1 MKRPTTRTLLL
12 ALAALT
18 LCLGLTLP
26 SAQAAGESLSALTWN
41 GPGGAAV
48 SPQQQGD
55 KTWLFL
61 PASADPSAL
70 TLTFA
75 GGPITVSV
83 GGRSAVLTSGVPFD
97 LTALTGEDPGEG
109 TVTVTLTRDSSSLEL
124 NLLQSQNLSALF
136 LTSQDPARD
145 RLWVEQDKENKAK
158 GAAVLLGADGTE
170 RWSGDLKQIKGRGN
184 SSWFYPKKPYQIKL
198 SQAADLLETGDP
210 AEAASTWVLLANYCD
225 ESLLHNQLTY
235 DLAARFGLP
244 YSPHCKPVDLYYDG
258 EYRGSYLLSE
268 KTEVGTGRV
277 EVADLEG
284 AIEDANPQ
292 VDDLDSLPTAQ
303 SVSQRGL
310 RYQYV
315 TGLTTPRDY
324 SGGYLLEL
332 DFPDRAREE
341 KSWFVSSSG
350 KYVVCK
356 SPEYLPQKAME
367 YISSLWQDFEDA
379 VMNGGTHPVTG
390 RAYTDYVDLD
400 SLARCYLILELSQDG
415 DAFQSSTYFYKP
427 AGENKLYAGPVW
439 DFDSAYG
446 SYDQTLDP
454 DFLTAGQTS
463 LGRKL
468 LSIPSF
474 RAAVQQ
480 CYEELYPLVE
490 GIALSEASGTQAG
503 RLGAILDYGDRLAA
517 SQRMDHV
524 LWPETTPG
532 SYQEAVQ
539 NLQSWLSQR
548 NQWLYDEVMGW
559 RADTEFPARFADV
572 PQDAW
577 YAQAVEE
584 VVARGLFTGVS
595 DFHFAPHDAMTRGM
609 LVTVLWRL
617 AGEPE
622 GSGTAPFS
630 DVAGT
635 DWYGPAAAWA
645 AETGVAQGYP
655 DGTFQPNQAVT
666 RQELVPLLCRYAQ
679 SLGAD
684 TAAPAI
690 PDAFP
695 DRDQVPGWAEE
706 AFGWAID
713 KGILTGTDGGT
724 LSPQDLAT
732 RCQGAALFQRFAQLL
747 TQSSNK
753 V

>member
-1 MKRPTTRTLLL
+1 MNRLTIRPLLL
-12 ALAALT
+12 TLAALA

-26 SAQAAGESLSALTWN
+26 SAHAAGERLSHLTWQ
-41 GPGGAAV
+41 GPEGAAV

-70 TLTFA
+70 TLTFD
-75 GGPITVSV
+75 GGPITLSA
-83 GGRSAVLTSGVPFD
+83 GEGTAVLTSGEPFD
-97 LTALTGEDPGEG
+97 LTALTGQNPAEG
-109 TVTVTLTRDSSSLEL
+109 TVTVTLTRGSDWLEL
-124 NLLQSQNLSALF
+124 NLLQSQNISAFF
-136 LTSQDPARD
+136 LTSQDPAKD

-158 GAAVLLGADGTE
+158 GAAVLLGSDGE
-170 RWSGDLKQIKGRGN
+170 EIWSGDLKQIKGRGN
-184 SSWFYPKKPYQIKL
+184 STWLYPKKPYQIKL
-198 SQAADLLETGDP
+198 SQAADLLETGAP
-210 AEAASTWVLLANYCD
+210 GEAASTWVLLANYCD

-235 DLAARFGLP
+235 DLAAQFGLP

-268 KTEVGTGRV
+268 KTEIGTGRV

-284 AIEDANPQ
+284 AIEKANPQ
-292 VDDLDSLPTAQ
+292 VDDLDDLPTAQ
-303 SVSQRGL
+303 GVSQRGN

-315 TGLTTPRDY
+315 TGLTTPEDY

-332 DFPDRAREE
+332 DFPARAQEE

-356 SPEYLPQKAME
+356 SPEYLPQDAME
-367 YISSLWQDFEDA
+367 YISALWQDFEDA

-390 RAYTDYVDLD
+390 LDYTDYMDLD

-415 DAFQSSTYFYKP
+415 DAFQSSTFFYKP
-427 AGENKLYAGPVW
+427 AGEEKLYAGPVW

-446 SYDQTLDP
+446 SYDQALDP
-454 DFLTAGQTS
+454 EAFSAGQTS

-480 CYEELYPLVE
+480 CCAELYPLVE
-490 GIALSEASGTQAG
+490 ETALSGQPGTRAG
-503 RLGAILDYGDRLAA
+503 RLGTILDYGAQLAA

-524 LWPETTPG
+524 LWPKTTPG

-539 NLQSWLSQR
+539 NLQAWLARR

-559 RADTEFPARFADV
+559 TEDTVFPARFADV
-572 PQDAW
+572 PPDAW
-577 YAQAVEE
+577 YAQAVED
-584 VVARGLFTGVS
+584 VVAQGLFTGVS
-595 DFHFAPHDAMTRGM
+595 DFQFRPYASMTRGM
-609 LVTVLWRL
+609 LVTVLYRL

-622 GSGTAPFS
+622 VSGDAAFS

-645 AETGVAQGYP
+645 AETGVAEGYP
-655 DGTFQPNQAVT
+655 DGTFQPKRAVT
-666 RQELVPLLCRYAQ
+666 RQELVTLLYRCAQ
-679 SLGAD
+679 DLGAD
-684 TAAPAI
+684 TSAPAI
-690 PDAFP
+690 PAAFG
-695 DRDQVPGWAEE
+695 DRDQVPDWAAE

-713 KGILTGTDGGT
+713 RGILTGTKPDI
-724 LSPQDLAT
+724 LSPQALAT
-732 RCQGAALFQRFAQLL
+732 RCQGAALFQRFGQLL
-747 TQSSNK
+747 AQS
-753 V
+753 

>member
-1 MKRPTTRTLLL
+1 MQRPTTRTLLL
-12 ALAALT
+12 ALAALA

-26 SAQAAGESLSALTWN
+26 SAAAAGERLSDLTWN
-41 GPGGAAV
+41 GPEGAAV
-48 SPQQQGD
+48 SPQQQGG

-61 PASADPSAL
+61 PASADLSAL
-70 TLTFA
+70 TLTFE
-75 GGPITVSV
+75 GGPITLSA
-83 GGRSAVLTSGVPFD
+83 GGGSAVLTSGQPFD
-97 LTALTGEDPGEG
+97 LTALTGQSPAEG
-109 TVTVTLTRDSSSLEL
+109 TVTVTLTRGQASLEL
-124 NLLQSQNLSALF
+124 SLLQSQNLSALF
-136 LTSQDPARD
+136 LTSQDPAKD

-170 RWSGDLKQIKGRGN
+170 IWSGDLKQIKGRGN
-184 SSWFYPKKPYQIKL
+184 STWLYPKKPYQIKL
-198 SQAADLLETGDP
+198 SKAADLLETGDP
-210 AEAASTWVLLANYCD
+210 TEAASTWVLLANYCD

-235 DLAARFGLP
+235 DLAAQFNLP

-292 VDDLDSLPTAQ
+292 AEDLDDLPTAQ
-303 SVSQRGL
+303 GVSQRGNQ
-310 RYQYV
+310 YQYV
-315 TGLTTPRDY
+315 TGLTTPEDY

-332 DFPDRAREE
+332 DFASRAQAE
-341 KSWFVSSSG
+341 KSWFVSASG

-356 SPEYLPQKAME
+356 SPEYLPQDAME

-379 VMNGGTHPVTG
+379 VVNGGTHPVTG
-390 RAYTDYVDLD
+390 LDYTDYVDLD

-415 DAFQSSTYFYKP
+415 DAFQSSTFFYKP
-427 AGENKLYAGPVW
+427 AGEEKLYAGPVW

-446 SYDQTLDP
+446 SYDRALDP
-454 DFLTAGQTS
+454 EALTAGQTY

-490 GIALSEASGTQAG
+490 EVALSGQSGTQAG
-503 RLGAILDYGDRLAA
+503 RLGTLLDYGARLAA

-524 LWPETTPG
+524 LWPKTTPG
-532 SYQEAVQ
+532 SYQTAVQ
-539 NLQSWLSQR
+539 NLQTWLAQR
-548 NQWLYDEVMGW
+548 NQWLYSQVMGW
-559 RADTEFPARFADV
+559 TEDTVFPACFADV
-572 PQDAW
+572 PLDAW
-577 YAQAVEE
+577 YTQAVED
-584 VVARGLFTGVS
+584 VVAQGLFSGVS
-595 DFHFAPHDAMTRGM
+595 ELLFRPNASMTRGM
-609 LVTVLWRL
+609 MVTVLYRL

-622 GSGTAPFS
+622 VQGTAFS
-630 DVAGT
+630 DVAEA

-655 DGTFQPNQAVT
+655 DGTFQPNRAVT
-666 RQELVPLLCRYAQ
+666 RQELVTLLCRRAQ
-679 SLGAD
+679 ASGAD
-684 TAAPAI
+684 IAAPPI
-690 PDAFP
+690 PAAFA
-695 DRDQVPGWAEE
+695 DRDQVPDWAEE

-713 KGILTGTDGGT
+713 RGVLTGTKPDT
-724 LSPQDLAT
+724 LSPQALAT
-732 RCQGAALFQRFAQLL
+732 RCQGAALFQRFSQLL
-747 TQSSNK
+747 DQ
-753 V
+753 